1 MTPSGFFGGFFRFME
16 ENTTEQKQ
24 TEAAIVEDILSIK
37 KQYEESTREER
48 TEFAEIYASYMGK
61 MDEVVTIPY
70 DIKQPIPK
78 LRTEIAYIKP
88 FIYSGDPEVEFEGVG
103 DEDRTIAKIYEK
115 MINYRFRT
123 IPNFNDKIES
133 WVGQGVGTGTS
144 ELKLIWKFATTKKK
158 ATGPDG
164 EYEYEEP
171 IQDEPDVEVPNHL
184 DVYYNPIITNVENQP
199 CLIFRSV
206 TPIKDIKDNP
216 IYNYVNTDG
225 KRNADILEENK
236 SGLRD
241 DTYSSS
247 SLLKTDFPNAQ
258 ESVTSGTVEVFEKIT
273 NDRIQTI
280 ANGKLLRDIENPY
293 GFKTVVKLI
302 FEPNI
307 IPNRYSGIGVGQNTK
322 GLGEMFYKLFSQAL
336 TNVKMVN
343 NPMYNYRIGTGI
355 DPKQF
360 VSKPGGGIGSKEPG
374 KDLIPIL
381 FPDLKQ
387 GFLEILN
394 KVDDEHKRASGA
406 SDLIQGSASN
416 DTLGQDEIAQANISN
431 RFELIVRRF
440 KNALAQVADM
450 MLKMELQNLQ
460 SPDASILR
468 IFPEDM
474 REQIYQVLISSKDS
488 VKYNVKIKGET
499 NVSRN
504 KNLEAKRQVE
514 MFNLMQNFLTDKE
527 KRAFGRRI
535 AELQGIDNIDELI
548 GETNPIME
556 QQEQMQLAQGQM
568 GMETGMDGQIP
579 QQGMIGGGVTSAT

>member
-1 MTPSGFFGGFFRFME
+1 ME
-16 ENTTEQKQ
+16 ENIAEKQQ
-24 TEAAIVEDILSIK
+24 TEDGIVQDILATK
-37 KQYEESTREER
+37 KRYEESTQEER

-61 MDEVVTIPY
+61 MDDVVTIPY

-88 FIYSGDPEVEFEGVG
+88 FIYSGDPEVEFEGIG
-103 DEDRTIAKIYEK
+103 DEDRAIAKIYEK
-115 MINYRFRT
+115 MVNHRFRT

-133 WVGQGVGTGTS
+133 WVGQAVGTGTS
-144 ELKLIWKFATTKKK
+144 EMKILWKFATIKKK
-158 ATGPDG
+158 ALDPNNE

-171 IQDEPDVEVPNHL
+171 IHDEPDVEVPNHL
-184 DVYYNPIITNVENQP
+184 DVYYNPIITSVDGQP
-199 CLIFRSV
+199 CMLFRSV
-206 TPIKDIKDNP
+206 IPINDIKADP
-216 IYNYVNTDG
+216 IYNYVNSDG
-225 KRNADILEENK
+225 KRNADILEESK

-280 ANGKLLRDIENPY
+280 ANGKLLRDTENPF
-293 GFKTVVKLI
+293 GFKPVVKLV

-374 KDLIPIL
+374 KDLVPIL
-381 FPDLKQ
+381 FPDIKQ

-460 SPDASILR
+460 SPDAPILR
-468 IFPEDM
+468 IFPKEM

-514 MFNLMQNFLTDKE
+514 MFNLMQNFLTDRE

-568 GMETGMDGQIP
+568 GIETGMVGQQP
-579 QQGMIGGGVTSAT
+579 QQNMIGGGISE

>member
-115 MINYRFRT
+115 MINHRFRT

-133 WVGQGVGTGTS
+133 WVGQAVGTGTS

-158 ATGPDG
+158 ATGPGG

-556 QQEQMQLAQGQM
+556 QQEQMQLAQGQI

-579 QQGMIGGGVTSAT
+579 QQGMIDGGVTSAT

>member
-1 MTPSGFFGGFFRFME
+1 ME

>member
-78 LRTEIAYIKP
+78 LRTEISYIKP

-115 MINYRFRT
+115 MINHRFRT

-133 WVGQGVGTGTS
+133 WVGQAVGTGTS

-158 ATGPDG
+158 ATGPGG

-206 TPIKDIKDNP
+206 TLIKDIKDNP

-556 QQEQMQLAQGQM
+556 QQEQMQLAQGQI

-579 QQGMIGGGVTSAT
+579 QQGMIDGGVTSAT

>member
-78 LRTEIAYIKP
+78 LRTEISYIKP

-115 MINYRFRT
+115 MINHRFRT

-133 WVGQGVGTGTS
+133 WVGQAVGTGTS

-158 ATGPDG
+158 ATGPGG

-556 QQEQMQLAQGQM
+556 QQEQMQLAQGQI

-579 QQGMIGGGVTSAT
+579 QQGMIDGGVTSAT

>member
-115 MINYRFRT
+115 MINHRFRT

-133 WVGQGVGTGTS
+133 WVGQAVGTGTS

-158 ATGPDG
+158 ATGPGG

-206 TPIKDIKDNP
+206 TLIKDIKDNP

-556 QQEQMQLAQGQM
+556 QQEQMQLAQGQI

-579 QQGMIGGGVTSAT
+579 QQGMIDGGVTSAT